1 MSLSPLI
8 FRSWMSVF
16 CWRTYQQLNIK
27 CRNKATCPGRI
38 ARICFLLKSTPAW
51 RHSQHLESCA
61 ISTGA
66 FELCRS
72 HGSVLLE
79 ETVYFCC
86 WSFPSQHFPPLLC
99 CVWKSPMDS
108 AENSPSTLECDTQW
122 SIFHLATVLSPDPLK
137 FLMGSFKTT
146 PSPLASET
154 FTCIYSVLLS
164 HAARIKNTQRFST
177 KQKKIVKKPQKT
189 PHPNPQKTKPWLCWA
204 VKLQETAA
212 FLIIQLWPAFQRLL
226 WGLAQVVPHFQHYKC
241 SFWVV
246 PSTDGAAAV
255 HGERIHHPCMWVS
268 INKSPAFLG
277 RTILTEQFPGVGK
290 AGTGNRG
297 YKQGRARKKPT
308 NPAYG
313 KW

>member
-177 KQKKIVKKPQKT
+177 KQKKIVKKTTKNPPPKPSKNKT
-189 PHPNPQKTKPWLCWA
+189 
-204 VKLQETAA
+204 
-212 FLIIQLWPAFQRLL
+212 LIVLSCQTSRNSSIFNYSALT
-226 WGLAQVVPHFQHYKC
+226 
-241 SFWVV
+241 SF
-246 PSTDGAAAV
+246 PKAAV
-255 HGERIHHPCMWVS
+255 GSCPGCATFSALQVQ
-268 INKSPAFLG
+268 FLSCPQHWWCCSCAG
-277 RTILTEQFPGVGK
+277 RKDPPTLHESAST
-290 AGTGNRG
+290 
-297 YKQGRARKKPT
+297 RAQHF
-308 NPAYG
+308 
-313 KW
+313 